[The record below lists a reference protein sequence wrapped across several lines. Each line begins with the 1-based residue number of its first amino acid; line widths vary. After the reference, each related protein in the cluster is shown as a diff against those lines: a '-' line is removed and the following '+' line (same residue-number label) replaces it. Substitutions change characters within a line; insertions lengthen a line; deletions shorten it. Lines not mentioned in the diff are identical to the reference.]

1 MRKTYTILTILS
13 SFFLFL
19 NCSVQKKTV
28 QNDSTTSDYKYLALG
43 DSYTIGESV
52 CDSCRFPEQLK
63 KELDQSLNKEGD
75 LKIIAKT
82 GWTTTD
88 LLKAIGQQKPTN
100 DYDLVTLLI
109 GVNNQYQ
116 GMPFSTYEK
125 EFPELLNKAIH
136 FTGGDKNN
144 VIVVSIPDYAFTPF
158 GQTKNDPSNISEE
171 LDRYNAFAKK
181 ISEKENV
188 GNRKEG
194 RNRGLRKINEVV
206 RCQYPE
212 ARDERP
218 DDRDKGGRDEPADA
232 SEIEVAKSEL
242 SRLDTRFDNRSDQ
255 KSGDYEENIYAEK
268 SALD

>member
-136 FTGGDKNN
+136 FAGGDKNN

-158 GQTKNDPSNISEE
+158 GQTKSDPSNISEE
-171 LDRYNAFAKK
+171 LDRYNAFANK

-188 GNRKEG
+188 AFINITPITRK
-194 RNRGLRKINEVV
+194 GLEDKTLVASDGLH
-206 RCQYPE
+206 PSKE
-212 ARDERP
+212 AYNKFIP
-218 DDRDKGGRDEPADA
+218 LL
-232 SEIEVAKSEL
+232 IEKAKQIV
-242 SRLDTRFDNRSDQ
+242 N
-255 KSGDYEENIYAEK
+255 
-268 SALD
+268 